1 MEGREEV
8 AQKRFGD
15 GSEGQGG
22 GKRIRL
28 DKEDCCSSNEEKQR
42 EMEIREKEEEIE
54 KLRQQLT
61 LRIESEET
69 VKANY
74 DDLVSQLAA
83 KVECPVCFEV
93 PKSAPVH
100 SCVNGHLVCRDCK
113 RDTCPTCRVPLGRST
128 SLLAITVI
136 EQIPHRCEFELQ
148 GCMVRLALS
157 NLKAHVTNCPYR
169 LVKCPNFSCPK
180 KVPLAMLAEHT
191 LKICIHNGTFYDTP
205 LSNKYNYFTYP
216 PDTKN
221 QFDRRSNSTWRPDGL
236 TFNGENFFLKITRK
250 GKKSSWF
257 FFVQMAGGEEKC
269 SLYTATIHVY
279 NPKAGVNG
287 RNSFRFIGEVCP
299 INVSSTEKAAEDGF
313 CQVVTDAQMRKL
325 FTDGCHIAEDSQ
337 RARYEFGVKV
347 DLSHAQT
354 FPDLDSLLSSKED
367 TVKREEQ
374 AASDSEDGNESAFV
388 KQWPLQRP
396 CLRPPTTSSWARVWQ
411 GHGQRHVDRKGPY
424 ERRCVTRLSNFLL

>member
-1 MEGREEV
+1 MKGREEV

-15 GSEGQGG
+15 GSEGQVG

-148 GCMVRLALS
+148 GCRVRLALS
-157 NLKAHVTNCPYR
+157 NLKAHVTNCSYR

-191 LKICIHNGTFYDTP
+191 LKRCIHNGTFYDVP
-205 LSNKYNYFTYP
+205 LSNKYNFFSYP
-216 PDTKN
+216 PPDAKN
-221 QFDRRSNSTWRPDGL
+221 QFDRGHNSFWRPDGL
-236 TFNGENFFLKITRK
+236 TFDGKNFFLKITRK
-250 GKKSSWF
+250 SRKGSWF
-257 FFVQMAGGEEKC
+257 FYVQMAGSEEES
-269 SLYTATIHVY
+269 SLYTATIYVY
-279 NPKAGVNG
+279 NPKFGVNS
-287 RNSFRFIGEVCP
+287 RNSFRFIGEVSP
-299 INVSSTEKAAEDGF
+299 INVSSTEKAAEGGF
-313 CQVVTDAQMRKL
+313 CQVVTDAQMKKL
-325 FTDGCHIAEDSQ
+325 FTDGCHIAEDSH
-337 RARYEFGVKV
+337 RTRYEFGVNV
-347 DLSHAQT
+347 DLSHAET
-354 FPDLDSLLSSKED
+354 PSDLDSFLCSKED
-367 TVKREEQ
+367 TGKREEQ
-374 AASDSEDGNESAFV
+374 AASDSEDGNESAFA
-388 KQWPLQRP
+388 KQWPPQRP
-396 CLRPPTTSSWARVWQ
+396 YQRPRTYYPFNAFTRN
-411 GHGQRHVDRKGPY
+411 GDRRAPY
-424 ERRCVTRLSNFLL
+424 ERRFVIHLTKHLF

>member
-136 EQIPHRCEFELQ
+136 EQIPHRCEFEPQ
-148 GCMVRLALS
+148 GCSARLALPH
-157 NLKAHVTNCPYR
+157 LKAHITNCPYR

-191 LKICIHNGTFYDTP
+191 LKICIHNGTFYDVP
-205 LSNKYNYFTYP
+205 LSNKYNFFSYP
-216 PDTKN
+216 PDAKN
-221 QFDRRSNSTWRPDGL
+221 QFDRGHNSSWRPDGL
-236 TFNGENFFLKITRK
+236 TFDGKNFFLKITRK
-250 GKKSSWF
+250 SRKGSWF
-257 FFVQMAGGEEKC
+257 IYVQMAGSEEES
-269 SLYTATIHVY
+269 SLHSYI
-279 NPKAGVNG
+279 KAN
-287 RNSFRFIGEVCP
+287 
-299 INVSSTEKAAEDGF
+299 
-313 CQVVTDAQMRKL
+313 
-325 FTDGCHIAEDSQ
+325 
-337 RARYEFGVKV
+337 
-347 DLSHAQT
+347 
-354 FPDLDSLLSSKED
+354 
-367 TVKREEQ
+367 
-374 AASDSEDGNESAFV
+374 
-388 KQWPLQRP
+388 
-396 CLRPPTTSSWARVWQ
+396 
-411 GHGQRHVDRKGPY
+411 
-424 ERRCVTRLSNFLL
+424 